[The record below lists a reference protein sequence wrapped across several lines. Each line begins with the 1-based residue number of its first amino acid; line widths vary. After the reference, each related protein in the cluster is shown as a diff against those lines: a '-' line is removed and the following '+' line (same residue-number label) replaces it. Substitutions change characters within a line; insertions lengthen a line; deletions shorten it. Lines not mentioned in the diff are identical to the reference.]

1 MPLTFQVPNEYG
13 YVLLVAASTFFINT
27 THVLLTSKYRK
38 ASGLVYPAPYA
49 SNEQAAKD
57 PKAYQFNCGSSALVD
72 YHPTSL
78 HGRRAHANF
87 TENQPSFLG
96 ALLISGLRFPVASA
110 VLGAGWAF
118 SRMIYAFGYTSGAG
132 PKGRTR
138 GSIGSFLFDTVLKFT
153 AVYASVSIIMNW

>member
-1 MPLTFQVPNEYG
+1 MSLTLEVPNKYG

-57 PKAYQFNCGSSALVD
+57 PKAYQFNCAQ
-72 YHPTSL
+72 
-78 HGRRAHANF
+78 RAHANF

-110 VLGAGWAF
+110 VLGAGWAI
-118 SRMIYAFGYTSGAG
+118 SRIIYAFGYTSGAG

-138 GSIGSFLFDTVLKFT
+138 GSIGSFIFDTVLKFT
-153 AVYASVSIIMNW
+153 AVYTSISMIMQW

>member
-38 ASGLVYPAPYA
+38 ASGLVYPAPT
-49 SNEQAAKD
+49 
-57 PKAYQFNCGSSALVD
+57 P
-72 YHPTSL
+72 PTS
-78 HGRRAHANF
+78 RRPRTPKPTSSTARAHANF